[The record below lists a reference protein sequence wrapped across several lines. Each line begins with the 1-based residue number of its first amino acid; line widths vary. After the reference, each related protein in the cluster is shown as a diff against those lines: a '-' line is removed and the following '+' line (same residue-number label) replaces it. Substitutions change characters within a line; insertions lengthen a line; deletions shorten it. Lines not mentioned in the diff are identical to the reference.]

1 MIERIN
7 PKGAPK
13 PASNY
18 AQGVIHSASAKRL
31 VISGQ
36 VGVTVDGVVVQGIEA
51 QLRHAWANL
60 FAVMAGAGFEKKHLI
75 RTTIYVTSPGQ
86 VALSRKI
93 RDEVMDDYL
102 AASTYIQVAGLAS
115 PDFLCEIEGEAV
127 MD

>member
-7 PKGAPK
+7 PDGAPK

-18 AQGVIHSASAKRL
+18 AQGVVHSASAKRL
-31 VISGQ
+31 VVSGQ
-36 VGVTVDGVVVQGIEA
+36 IGVTVDGSIVPGMEG
-51 QLRHAWANL
+51 QLRQAWANL
-60 FAVMAGAGFEKKHLI
+60 FAVMAGGNFEKKHLI
-75 RTTIYVTSPGQ
+75 RTTIYVTSAGQ
-86 VALSRKI
+86 VALSRKV
-93 RDEVMDDYL
+93 RDEVMDGVL